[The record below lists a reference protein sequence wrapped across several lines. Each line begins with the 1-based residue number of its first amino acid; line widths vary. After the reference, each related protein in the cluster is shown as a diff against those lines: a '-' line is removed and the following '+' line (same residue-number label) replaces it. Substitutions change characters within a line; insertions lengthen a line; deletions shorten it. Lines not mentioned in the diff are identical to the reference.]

1 MLALNLTTT
10 SICLSTLETYQMFIY
25 IVYQW
30 LLGAQL
36 TNTVDDPVT
45 PSFKDKTECITI
57 CMPGSNFIH
66 IETL

>member
-10 SICLSTLETYQMFIY
+10 SICLSTLETCQMFIY

-36 TNTVDDPVT
+36 TNTVDDP
-45 PSFKDKTECITI
+45 
-57 CMPGSNFIH
+57 
-66 IETL
+66 